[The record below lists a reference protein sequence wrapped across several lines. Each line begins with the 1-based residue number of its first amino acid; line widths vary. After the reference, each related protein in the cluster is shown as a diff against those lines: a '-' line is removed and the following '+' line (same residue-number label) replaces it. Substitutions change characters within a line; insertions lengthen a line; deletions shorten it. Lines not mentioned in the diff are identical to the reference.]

1 MVVPVEHANWE
12 STAATRA
19 EQKMRRAINRIR
31 NSSNDSRMSCVFS
44 RGERNGREALA
55 KPLLRGF
62 LGHPVW
68 MMAIV
73 WLLWES
79 PAAGTAHAGEIARP
93 AIQMGSA
100 AGCRRYRPGF
110 WGVVGVNV
118 SNPTENDVEL
128 HAVSFIAGDPTL
140 QYGRRI
146 WVPPKSILK
155 STCPIRVPDS
165 LPAGTERIDL
175 VAVPID
181 PVSGADVPLSSHMEA
196 MGESRPLIVVEDPV
210 TVGIVGDF
218 GSTDAAGQDLPFYR
232 GVESP
237 QTAPDDL
244 IFSLVQAG
252 QKAEELF
259 PRVSAFGAREIPAD
273 AASLD
278 ALNVLVVCTDQ
289 VASDPD
295 AAGLIRNWVLAGGH
309 LWVMLD
315 ELEEASVAAILGD
328 AFTSTIVDR
337 VDLTEVTFENV
348 RDDVHS
354 KEGGPLE
361 FDQPIPLVR
370 VLARGVT
377 VTDRVDGW
385 PVAFWQP
392 FGEGKVFYT
401 ALGAAAW
408 FQSATM
414 ARSDAEPATSEAPS
428 GAGDSLRRFVSD
440 CFSRQTGEFRHGVDV
455 APILARQIGYRILN
469 REIVAALLAAFCVVL
484 GAAGGWCWKI
494 GHLDRLLWIGPLAA
508 IATSLV
514 FLRVAT
520 TSRNSVPPTVAVW
533 QSIDLEP
540 GVATGRTRGLVSLY
554 SPEIS
559 ECKMGAVRGG
569 VFIPDM
575 AGMGGERRR
584 MMWTDEGT
592 WHWEAL
598 ELPPGIRTAPLE
610 HTLHLDRPIG
620 CRARF
625 GPSGLTG
632 SFGPAPFTGLA
643 DAVIAVP
650 NQPLMAA
657 KMGPGGSFT
666 SGADD
671 VLTPGDFL
679 ADTWLSD
686 VQQRHADIY
695 ELVFERAS
703 DVDGRTRPTFHV
715 WADPIDMG
723 FAFSQSNQI
732 GSALISIPLQIER
745 SEQGS
750 EVSVPA
756 PFIACR
762 GVTGPAGERSGTY
775 SSYRGEWGESKNAT
789 SQWLR
794 FQVPDSVLP
803 LELSRA
809 VISLSIRAPSRS
821 VEILGLSDG
830 QPVVLRELTH
840 PIGAYEVILD
850 QPNLL
855 QLDDQGGLSVAVR
868 VGKEQSADVDNLMAQ
883 APWKVEFMHLA
894 VAGRVLGE

>member
-1 MVVPVEHANWE
+1 MIV
-12 STAATRA
+12 
-19 EQKMRRAINRIR
+19 
-31 NSSNDSRMSCVFS
+31 
-44 RGERNGREALA
+44 L
-55 KPLLRGF
+55 
-62 LGHPVW
+62 
-68 MMAIV
+68 V

-79 PAAGTAHAGEIARP
+79 PAAGTAHSAEVARP
-93 AIQMGSA
+93 AIQMGSS

-110 WGVVGVNV
+110 WGVVAVNA
-118 SNPTENDVEL
+118 SNPTEDDAEL
-128 HAVSFIAGDPTL
+128 HAVAFIAGDPTL

-146 WVPPKSILK
+146 WVPPKSILR
-155 STCPIRVPDS
+155 STCPILVPDS

-181 PVSGADVPLSSHMEA
+181 SASGADVPLSSHMEA
-196 MGESRPLIVVEDPV
+196 MGESRPLIVVDDPV
-210 TVGIVGDF
+210 AVGIVGDF
-218 GSTDAAGQDLPFYR
+218 GSPDAAGQGLPFYT
-232 GVESP
+232 GVESALP
-237 QTAPDDL
+237 APDDL
-244 IFSLVQAG
+244 IYSLVRAG
-252 QKAEELF
+252 QDAEELS
-259 PRVSAFGAREIPAD
+259 PRVSVFGAREMPAD

-278 ALNVLVVCTDQ
+278 ALNVLIVCTDQ
-289 VASDPD
+289 VATDPD
-295 AAGLIRNWVLAGGH
+295 AAALIRNWVLAGGR

-337 VDLTEVTFENV
+337 VDLTEVTFEDV
-348 RDDVHS
+348 RNDAHGE
-354 KEGGPLE
+354 EGSPLE
-361 FDQPIPLVR
+361 FDEPIPLAR

-377 VTDRVDGW
+377 VTDKVNGW

-401 ALGAAAW
+401 TLGAAAW

-414 ARSDAEPATSEAPS
+414 ARSAAEPTASEAPS

-440 CFSRQTGEFRHGVDV
+440 CFFRQTEEFRQGVDV

-469 REIVAALLAAFCVVL
+469 REIVAALLAAFCVAL

-494 GHLDRLLWIGPLAA
+494 GRLDRLLWIGPVAA
-508 IATSLV
+508 TATSLV
-514 FLRVAT
+514 FLGVAT
-520 TSRNSVPPTVAVW
+520 ASRNSVPPTAAVW

-559 ECKMGAVRGG
+559 ECEMGAVRGG

-575 AGMGGERRR
+575 AAMRGERRR

-592 WHWEAL
+592 WHWEDL

-610 HTLHLDRPIG
+610 QTLHLDSPIG

-650 NQPLMAA
+650 NQPIMAA
-657 KMGPGGSFT
+657 KMGPGGLFT

-695 ELVFERAS
+695 GLVFQRAS
-703 DVDGRTRPTFHV
+703 HLDARTRPMFHV

-723 FAFSQSNQI
+723 FVFPQSNRL

-745 SEQGS
+745 SPKGS

-762 GVTGPAGERSGTY
+762 AAMGPAGERSGTY

-794 FQVPDSVLP
+794 FQMPDSVLP

-821 VEILGLSDG
+821 VAILGLSDG
-830 QPVVLRELTH
+830 QPVVVRDLTH
-840 PIGAYEVILD
+840 PIGTYVVTLD
-850 QPNLL
+850 QPRLL
-855 QLDDQGGLSVAVR
+855 QLDDQGGLTVAVR
-868 VGKEQSADVDNLMAQ
+868 VGKEQSTDVDNLMAQ
-883 APWKVEFMHLA
+883 APWKVESLHVA